1 LNVFITLTEDQLL
14 ELIDRRVAEA
24 LRDQA
29 PVDVAAQG
37 YLITPAA
44 AATMAGVKVKT
55 VYN

>member
-1 LNVFITLTEDQLL
+1 MNVFITLTEDQLL